1 MQQLDNV
8 YSVTQQIVTAI
19 ENPTFVTEFQ
29 NLTRYRSATIA
40 NSQNTQNI
48 INTLNNLQ
56 QIISSIDTTLW
67 TSEHRYVSEKLGITK
82 FIGSDGTLYFENIKN
97 QILTNPASTATLV
110 TNLYTELNN
119 FRTKPK
125 QFLTILKDFDLNF
138 NIEILTENE
147 GVIEIVFD
155 GKVDIEDFKDAK
167 DQMNDWFYIVEGY
180 SRLLG
185 VPREEFEIINITKN
199 SPARFKI
206 KTTLKNTVT
215 VLGIITSVLVIQQ
228 HLIQNQLLIEKL
240 RETEMGPDKESQT
253 QIINDWESHL
263 QKQIDEKIE
272 TLVEK
277 KLNQHNVE
285 NDRGEIKNVLSKGIH
300 NQYNFIVNGGTVN
313 IKVIDSTIL
322 PKIERLENAKQKIKE
337 IQAPFLNQ
345 KAIDKGETIIDE
357 EDEQKSENED
367 VNR

>member
-1 MQQLDNV
+1 MEQLDNV
-8 YSVTQQIVTAI
+8 SSVTQEIIKAT
-19 ENPTFVTEFQ
+19 ENSTFITEFQ
-29 NLTRYRSATIA
+29 NLNRFRSAATSS
-40 NSQNTQNI
+40 SQNAQNV
-48 INTLNNLQ
+48 INILNNLQ
-56 QIISSIDTTLW
+56 QIIASIDTTLW
-67 TSEHRYVSEKLGITK
+67 TSEHKYVSEKLGIAK
-82 FIGSDGTLYFENIKN
+82 FMGSDGTLYFENIKN
-97 QILTNPASTATLV
+97 QILANPTSTSVLI

-138 NIEILTENE
+138 NIETLNENE

-167 DQMNDWFYIVEGY
+167 DQMNDWFYIIEGY

-185 VPREEFEIINITKN
+185 VPREEFEIINISKN
-199 SPARFKI
+199 SPAKFKI
-206 KTTLKNTVT
+206 KTTLKNTAT
-215 VLGIITSVLVIQQ
+215 VLGIVTSVVVIQQ

-240 RETEMGPDKESQT
+240 RETEMGPDKEAQE
-253 QIINDWESHL
+253 QIINNWESHL

-277 KLNQHNVE
+277 KLNQYEVE

-313 IKVIDSTIL
+313 IKVIDSTIK
-322 PKIERLENAKQKIKE
+322 PKVEKLENAKQKIKE

-345 KAIDKGETIIDE
+345 KAIDKGEAIVDEDE
-357 EDEQKSENED
+357 EQNNEITD
-367 VNR
+367 DI